1 MPYRLVT
8 DGRTDGRTDTRR
20 QHIYRACIASRCKNC
35 QLWLHAPASDEARY
49 SHAVC
54 SDVLRYAAKRHNT
67 KIILTRMNGRLN
79 SGICAPIRTISHIRR
94 RPPAAERWT
103 VGSIVCVCVCGRMQ
117 SNWIYAL
124 VLSAP
129 DEDIDEV
136 ERLPETGSCVCPR
149 NSWDFAALASRASL
163 QSETC
168 LL

>member
-49 SHAVC
+49 SHAVY
-54 SDVLRYAAKRHNT
+54 SDMLRYAAKRHNT

-103 VGSIVCVCVCGRMQ
+103 VGSIVCVCVCVCMWAHAVELDLRACAVGAGRRHWW
-117 SNWIYAL
+117 SRTTAGDREL
-124 VLSAP
+124 CLSA
-129 DEDIDEV
+129 
-136 ERLPETGSCVCPR
+136 
-149 NSWDFAALASRASL
+149 
-163 QSETC
+163 
-168 LL
+168 